1 MWQNRYIY
9 TLNAIMKVFVKL
21 TVLTIAVVLVCS
33 LYFEYC
39 INRPLNIYLQYAVS
53 TLVIIGVAVY
63 LVYLVKQLLK
73 ILNP

>member
-1 MWQNRYIY
+1 
-9 TLNAIMKVFVKL
+9 MKVFIKL
-21 TVLTIAVVLVCS
+21 TVLTILVVVLCS

-39 INRPLNIYLQYAVS
+39 INRPLNVYIQYAVT